1 MTSIGTYG
9 FVNAK
14 VRAMRSFLL
23 TAALYRS
30 MIETRSFRELL
41 GVLSK
46 TDYQKMIKQL
56 ESSGPLAIEHILLTE
71 EIHRLQ
77 KIARFSKNDPHQ
89 MVRLFLERYDVEK
102 LKTLLRLWHKKGGIN
117 TQIFEKRI
125 VYDLPMDAILKAENL
140 EGIVLLLE
148 GTPFQDIL
156 EKHIQDYK
164 EQKTVF
170 PLELALDKEYYGRL
184 WQTTTKL
191 NRRDR
196 RIAQRLFGIEIDLK
210 NLDWIN
216 RFRTYYQTPAS
227 EIESY
232 LLPHGYRLGSEQLQ
246 TVFGGGNVT
255 EIITKIIR
263 GSAFSLPKEL
273 DENTVSQIIENF
285 LYQILAFEA
294 KRAFSEFPFSIG
306 SILGYMILQ
315 RMESKNLKTII
326 YAKSYNLPAEKIEDH
341 LVL

>member
-1 MTSIGTYG
+1 
-9 FVNAK
+9 
-14 VRAMRSFLL
+14 MRSYLL

-30 MIETRSFRELL
+30 MIESRSFRELL
-41 GVLSK
+41 DVLSK
-46 TDYQKMIKQL
+46 TDYQKIIKQL
-56 ESSGPLAIEHILLTE
+56 ESSGPLTIEYILLTE

-77 KIARFSKNDPHQ
+77 KIARFSKQDPHQ
-89 MVRLFLERYDVEK
+89 MVELFLERYDVEK
-102 LKTLLRLWHKKGGIN
+102 LKTLLRLWHKKGETN
-117 TQIFEKRI
+117 THIYKKKI
-125 VYDLPMDAILKAENL
+125 VYDLPVDAILTAENL

-148 GTPFQDIL
+148 GTPFQNIL

-184 WQTTTKL
+184 WQTATTL

-227 EIESY
+227 EIQSY
-232 LLPHGYRLGSEQLQ
+232 LLPHGYRLGSEEFQ
-246 TVFGGGNVT
+246 TVFGGENVT
-255 EIITKIIR
+255 KILTKIIQ
-263 GSAFSLPKEL
+263 GSALSLPEEL
-273 DENTVSQIIENF
+273 DEKTVSQIIENF
-285 LYQILAFEA
+285 LYQILAVEA

-315 RMESKNLKTII
+315 RIESKNLKTII
-326 YAKSYNLPAEKIEDH
+326 YAKSYHLPPAKIEDH